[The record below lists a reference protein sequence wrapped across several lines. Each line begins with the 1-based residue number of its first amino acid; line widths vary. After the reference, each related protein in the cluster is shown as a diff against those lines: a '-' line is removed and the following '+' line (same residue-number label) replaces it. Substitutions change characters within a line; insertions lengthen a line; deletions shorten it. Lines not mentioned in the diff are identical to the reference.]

1 MRRWGPCLLTGGLRE
16 PVSWRILFS
25 CLQSFASRFRD
36 EGVITADQHARILQ
50 NIEKLK
56 LAIESSEKTKNW
68 VKRAKI
74 GTSKPWYREVEDLS
88 L

>member
-1 MRRWGPCLLTGGLRE
+1 M
-16 PVSWRILFS
+16 
-25 CLQSFASRFRD
+25 
-36 EGVITADQHARILQ
+36 ITADQHARILQ